1 MNELIFNLPN
11 LIEMKTSVKKIML
24 GAALLLVALAS
35 RAANHV
41 DSLLS
46 CLHNPKSNYV
56 FVIAHRADWRG
67 APENSIQGIENAI
80 RMGVDM
86 VEIDIHRTA
95 DGQFIL
101 MHDATLNRMST
112 GKGRIA
118 DYTLAQIKQL
128 RLRSGNGIKTRR
140 AIPTLEEALLACRG
154 KVLVNID
161 KGGDYIREILPII
174 QRTGTERQVIIKGK
188 YPLDRVKADYG
199 DSKGM
204 LYMPIVDMYDSAAVA
219 RGVEFAKKMRP
230 VAFEM
235 CFKTEQQLD
244 PKFVNLVRKQGSRV
258 WINTLW
264 DTLCAGHDDENALI
278 EGLDKHWGWV
288 LDHHATMI
296 QTDRPEMLINYLK
309 QHGRRMLK

>member
-1 MNELIFNLPN
+1 MKALIKKAVLSAAS
-11 LIEMKTSVKKIML
+11 LI
-24 GAALLLVALAS
+24 VALAMQ
-35 RAANHV
+35 AANHV
-41 DSLLS
+41 DSLLN

-67 APENSIQGIENAI
+67 APENSIQGIENSI

-86 VEIDIHRTA
+86 VEIDIQRTA
-95 DGQFIL
+95 DGQFVL
-101 MHDATLNRMST
+101 MHDATLDRTST
-112 GKGRIA
+112 GKGRVS
-118 DYTLAQIKQL
+118 DYTLDQIRQFS
-128 RLRSGNGIKTRR
+128 LRSGNSIKTRR

-154 KVLVNID
+154 RVLVNID
-161 KGGDYIREILPII
+161 KGGDYIREILPVI

-188 YPLDRVKADYG
+188 YALDRVKADYG

-219 RGVEFAKKMRP
+219 HGVEFAKKMRP
-230 VAFEM
+230 VAFEL

-244 PKFVNLVRKQGSRV
+244 PAFVKLVRESGSRV

-264 DTLCAGHDDENALI
+264 DTLCAGHDDENALV
-278 EGLDKHWGWV
+278 EGFDKHWGWV
-288 LDHHATMI
+288 LDHHASMI

-309 QHGRRMLK
+309 QLGRRTLK

>member
-1 MNELIFNLPN
+1 
-11 LIEMKTSVKKIML
+11 MKTLIKKTML
-24 GAALLLVALAS
+24 SAALLFAALAMQAS
-35 RAANHV
+35 SHV
-41 DSLLS
+41 DSLLA
-46 CLHNPKSNYV
+46 CLHNPKSDYV

-67 APENSIQGIENAI
+67 APENSIQAIENAI

-86 VEIDIHRTA
+86 VEIDIQRTS
-95 DGQFIL
+95 DGEFVL
-101 MHDATLNRMST
+101 MHDPTLNRTST

-118 DYTLAQIKQL
+118 DLTLEQIKKF
-128 RLRSGNGIKTRR
+128 RLRSGNGIKSRR

-154 KVLVNID
+154 RVLVNID
-161 KGGDYIREILPII
+161 KGGDYIREILPVI
-174 QRTGTERQVIIKGK
+174 QRTGTEKQVIIKGK
-188 YPLDRVKADYG
+188 YALDRVKADYG

-204 LYMPIVDMYDSAAVA
+204 LYMPIVDMTDSAAVA

-235 CFKTEQQLD
+235 CFRTEQQLD
-244 PKFVNLVRKQGSRV
+244 PDFVNLVRKSGSRV

-264 DTLCAGHDDENALI
+264 DTLCAGHDDENALT

-296 QTDRPEMLINYLK
+296 QTDRPEMLIGYLR
-309 QHGRRMLK
+309 QHGRRTLK

>member
-1 MNELIFNLPN
+1 
-11 LIEMKTSVKKIML
+11 MKTLIKKTML
-24 GAALLLVALAS
+24 SAALLFAALAMQAS
-35 RAANHV
+35 NHV
-41 DSLLS
+41 DSLLA
-46 CLHNPKSNYV
+46 CLHNPKSDYV

-67 APENSIQGIENAI
+67 APENSIQAIENAI

-86 VEIDIHRTA
+86 VEIDIQRTA
-95 DGQFIL
+95 DGEFVL
-101 MHDATLNRMST
+101 MHDPTLNRTST

-118 DYTLAQIKQL
+118 DLTLEQIRKF
-128 RLRSGNGIKTRR
+128 RLRSGNGIKSRR

-154 KVLVNID
+154 RVLVNID
-161 KGGDYIREILPII
+161 KGGDYIREILPVI
-174 QRTGTERQVIIKGK
+174 QRTGTEKQVIIKGK
-188 YPLDRVKADYG
+188 YALDRVKADYG

-204 LYMPIVDMYDSAAVA
+204 LYMPIVDMTDSAAVA

-235 CFKTEQQLD
+235 CFRTEQQLD
-244 PKFVNLVRKQGSRV
+244 PDFVNLVRKSGSRV

-264 DTLCAGHDDENALI
+264 DTLCAGHDDENALT

-296 QTDRPEMLINYLK
+296 QTDRPEMLISYLK
-309 QHGRRMLK
+309 QHGRRTLK

>member
-1 MNELIFNLPN
+1 MKALIKKAVLSAAS
-11 LIEMKTSVKKIML
+11 LI
-24 GAALLLVALAS
+24 VALTMQ
-35 RAANHV
+35 AANHV
-41 DSLLS
+41 DSLLN

-67 APENSIQGIENAI
+67 APENSIQGIENSI

-86 VEIDIHRTA
+86 VEIDIQRTA
-95 DGQFIL
+95 DGQFVL
-101 MHDATLNRMST
+101 MHDATLDRTST
-112 GKGRIA
+112 GKGRVS
-118 DYTLAQIKQL
+118 DYTLDQIRQFS
-128 RLRSGNGIKTRR
+128 LRSGNSIKTRR

-154 KVLVNID
+154 RVLVNID
-161 KGGDYIREILPII
+161 KGGDYIREILPVI

-188 YPLDRVKADYG
+188 YALDRVKADYG

-219 RGVEFAKKMRP
+219 HGVEFAKKMRP
-230 VAFEM
+230 VAFEL

-244 PKFVNLVRKQGSRV
+244 PAFVKLVRESGSRV

-264 DTLCAGHDDENALI
+264 DTLCAGHDDENALV
-278 EGLDKHWGWV
+278 EGFDKHWGWV
-288 LDHHATMI
+288 LDHHASMI

-309 QHGRRMLK
+309 QLGRRTLK

>member
-1 MNELIFNLPN
+1 
-11 LIEMKTSVKKIML
+11 MKTLIKKTML
-24 GAALLLVALAS
+24 SAALLFAALAMQ
-35 RAANHV
+35 AANHV
-41 DSLLS
+41 DSLLA

-67 APENSIQGIENAI
+67 APENSIQAIENAI

-86 VEIDIHRTA
+86 VEIDIQRTA
-95 DGQFIL
+95 DGEFVL
-101 MHDATLNRMST
+101 MHDPTLNRTST

-118 DYTLAQIKQL
+118 DLTLEQIRKF
-128 RLRSGNGIKTRR
+128 RLRSGNGIKSRR

-154 KVLVNID
+154 RVLVNID
-161 KGGDYIREILPII
+161 KGGDYIREILPVI
-174 QRTGTERQVIIKGK
+174 QRTGTEKQVIIKGK
-188 YPLDRVKADYG
+188 YALDRVKADYG

-204 LYMPIVDMYDSAAVA
+204 LYMPIVDMTDSAAVA

-235 CFKTEQQLD
+235 CFRTERQLD
-244 PKFVNLVRKQGSRV
+244 PDFVNLVRKSGSRV

-264 DTLCAGHDDENALI
+264 DTLCAGHDDENALT

-296 QTDRPEMLINYLK
+296 QTDRPEMLISYLR
-309 QHGRRMLK
+309 QHGRRTLKY

>member
-1 MNELIFNLPN
+1 
-11 LIEMKTSVKKIML
+11 MKTLIKKTML
-24 GAALLLVALAS
+24 SAALLFAALAMQAS
-35 RAANHV
+35 NHV
-41 DSLLS
+41 DSLLA
-46 CLHNPKSNYV
+46 CLHNPKSDYV

-67 APENSIQGIENAI
+67 APENSIQAIENAI

-86 VEIDIHRTA
+86 VEIDIQRTA
-95 DGQFIL
+95 DGEFVL
-101 MHDATLNRMST
+101 MHDPTLNRTST

-118 DYTLAQIKQL
+118 DLTLEQIRKF
-128 RLRSGNGIKTRR
+128 RLRSGNGIKSRR

-154 KVLVNID
+154 RVLVNID
-161 KGGDYIREILPII
+161 KGGDYIREILPVI
-174 QRTGTERQVIIKGK
+174 QRTGTEKQVIIKGK
-188 YPLDRVKADYG
+188 YALDRVKADYG

-204 LYMPIVDMYDSAAVA
+204 LYMPIVDMTDSAAVA

-235 CFKTEQQLD
+235 CFRTERQLD
-244 PKFVNLVRKQGSRV
+244 PDFVNLVRKSGSRV

-264 DTLCAGHDDENALI
+264 DTLCAGHDDENALT

-296 QTDRPEMLINYLK
+296 QTDRPEMLISYLK
-309 QHGRRMLK
+309 QHGRRTLK

>member
-1 MNELIFNLPN
+1 
-11 LIEMKTSVKKIML
+11 MKTLIKKAVL
-24 GAALLLVALAS
+24 SAASLIVALAMQ
-35 RAANHV
+35 AANHV
-41 DSLLS
+41 DSLLN

-67 APENSIQGIENAI
+67 APENSIQGIENSI

-86 VEIDIHRTA
+86 VEIDIQRTA
-95 DGQFIL
+95 DGQFVL
-101 MHDATLNRMST
+101 MHDATLNRTST
-112 GKGRIA
+112 GKGRVS
-118 DYTLAQIKQL
+118 DYTLDQIRQFS
-128 RLRSGNGIKTRR
+128 LRSGNSIKTRR

-154 KVLVNID
+154 RVLVNID
-161 KGGDYIREILPII
+161 KGGDYIREILPVI

-188 YPLDRVKADYG
+188 YALDRVKADYG

-219 RGVEFAKKMRP
+219 HGVEFAKKMRP
-230 VAFEM
+230 VAFEL

-244 PKFVNLVRKQGSRV
+244 PAFVKLVRESGSRV

-264 DTLCAGHDDENALI
+264 DTLCAGHDDENALV
-278 EGLDKHWGWV
+278 EGFDKHWGWV
-288 LDHHATMI
+288 LDHHASMI

-309 QHGRRMLK
+309 QLGRRTLK

>member
-1 MNELIFNLPN
+1 
-11 LIEMKTSVKKIML
+11 MKTSIKQSL
-24 GAALLLVALAS
+24 LSAALLLAALATQ
-35 RAANHV
+35 AATHV
-41 DSLLS
+41 DSLLN

-86 VEIDIHRTA
+86 VEIDIRRT
-95 DGQFIL
+95 
-101 MHDATLNRMST
+101 
-112 GKGRIA
+112 
-118 DYTLAQIKQL
+118 
-128 RLRSGNGIKTRR
+128 
-140 AIPTLEEALLACRG
+140 IPTLEEALLACRG
-154 KVLVNID
+154 RVLVNID
-161 KGGDYIREILPII
+161 KGGDFIREILPII
-174 QRTGTERQVIIKGK
+174 QRTGTEKQVIIKGK
-188 YPLDRVKADYG
+188 YALDRVKADYG

-204 LYMPIVDMYDSAAVA
+204 LYMPIVDMFDSTAVA

-230 VAFEM
+230 VAFELN
-235 CFKTEQQLD
+235 FRTEQQLD
-244 PKFVNLVRKQGSRV
+244 PDFVKLVRKQGSRV

-288 LDHHATMI
+288 LDHHASMI

-309 QHGRRMLK
+309 QHGRRTLK

>member
-1 MNELIFNLPN
+1 
-11 LIEMKTSVKKIML
+11 MKTSIKQSL
-24 GAALLLVALAS
+24 LSAALLLAALATQ
-35 RAANHV
+35 AATHV
-41 DSLLS
+41 DSLLN

-86 VEIDIHRTA
+86 VEIDIRRTA

-101 MHDATLNRMST
+101 MHDATLNRTST

-118 DYTLAQIKQL
+118 DYTLEQIKQF
-128 RLRSGNGIKTRR
+128 RLRSGHAIKSRR
-140 AIPTLEEALLACRG
+140 TIPTLEEALLACRG
-154 KVLVNID
+154 RVLVNID
-161 KGGDYIREILPII
+161 KGGDFIREILPII
-174 QRTGTERQVIIKGK
+174 QRTGTEKQVIIKGK
-188 YPLDRVKADYG
+188 YALDRVKADYG

-204 LYMPIVDMYDSAAVA
+204 LYMPIVDMSDSAAVA
-219 RGVEFAKKMRP
+219 TGVEFAKKMHP
-230 VAFEM
+230 VAFEL

-244 PKFVNLVRKQGSRV
+244 PAFVKLVRKQGSRV

-264 DTLCAGHDDENALI
+264 DTLCACHDDENALI

-288 LDHHATMI
+288 LDHHASMI

-309 QHGRRMLK
+309 QHGRRTLK

>member
-1 MNELIFNLPN
+1 
-11 LIEMKTSVKKIML
+11 MKTLIKKTML
-24 GAALLLVALAS
+24 STALLFAALAMQAS
-35 RAANHV
+35 NHV
-41 DSLLS
+41 DSLLA
-46 CLHNPKSNYV
+46 CLHNPKSDYV

-67 APENSIQGIENAI
+67 APENSIQAIENAI

-86 VEIDIHRTA
+86 VEIDIQRTA
-95 DGQFIL
+95 DGEFVL
-101 MHDATLNRMST
+101 MHDPTLNRTST

-118 DYTLAQIKQL
+118 DLTLEQIRKF
-128 RLRSGNGIKTRR
+128 RLRSGNGIKSRR

-154 KVLVNID
+154 RVLVNID
-161 KGGDYIREILPII
+161 KGGDYIREILPVI
-174 QRTGTERQVIIKGK
+174 QRTGTEKQVIIKGK
-188 YPLDRVKADYG
+188 YALDRVKADYG

-204 LYMPIVDMYDSAAVA
+204 LYMPIVDMTDSAAVA

-235 CFKTEQQLD
+235 CFRTEQQLD
-244 PKFVNLVRKQGSRV
+244 PDFVNLVRKSGSRV

-264 DTLCAGHDDENALI
+264 DTLCAGHDDENALT

-296 QTDRPEMLINYLK
+296 QTDRPEMLISYLR
-309 QHGRRMLK
+309 QHGRRTLK

>member
-1 MNELIFNLPN
+1 MY
-11 LIEMKTSVKKIML
+11 MKPSIRKDVL
-24 GAALLLVALAS
+24 GAALLFASLATQ
-35 RAANHV
+35 AANHV

-46 CLHNPKSNYV
+46 CLHNPKSDYV

-67 APENSIQGIENAI
+67 APENSIQAIENSI

-86 VEIDIHRTA
+86 VEIDIQRTA
-95 DGQFIL
+95 DGQFVL
-101 MHDATLNRMST
+101 MHDPTLDRMST

-118 DYTLAQIKQL
+118 DYTLDQIRQF
-128 RLRSGNGIKTRR
+128 RLRSGNAVKTRR
-140 AIPTLEEALLACRG
+140 AIPTLEEALLACRDR
-154 KVLVNID
+154 VLVNID

-188 YPLDRVKADYG
+188 YALDRVKADYG

-204 LYMPIVDMYDSAAVA
+204 LYMPIVDMYDSTAVE
-219 RGVEFAKKMRP
+219 RGAEFAKKMHP
-230 VAFEM
+230 VAFEL
-235 CFKTEQQLD
+235 CFKTEQELA
-244 PKFVNLVRKQGSRV
+244 PTFVNIVLKSGSRV

-278 EGLDKHWGWV
+278 EGMDKHWGWV

-309 QHGRRMLK
+309 QHGRRSLK

>member
-1 MNELIFNLPN
+1 
-11 LIEMKTSVKKIML
+11 MKTFIKKTML
-24 GAALLLVALAS
+24 SAALLFVALAS

-41 DSLLS
+41 DSLLN

-95 DGQFIL
+95 DGQFVL
-101 MHDATLNRMST
+101 MHDATLNRTST

-118 DYTLAQIKQL
+118 DYTLAQIKQF

-140 AIPTLEEALLACRG
+140 AIPTLEEALIACRG
-154 KVLVNID
+154 RVLVNID
-161 KGGDYIREILPII
+161 KGGDYIREILPVI

-188 YPLDRVKADYG
+188 YALDRVKADYG
-199 DSKGM
+199 NSKGM

-219 RGVEFAKKMRP
+219 RGAEFAKKMHP

-235 CFKTEQQLD
+235 CFRTEQQLD
-244 PKFVNLVRKQGSRV
+244 PDFVKLVLKSGSRV

-288 LDHHATMI
+288 LNHHATMI
-296 QTDRPEMLINYLK
+296 QTDRPDMLINYLK
-309 QHGRRMLK
+309 RHGRRTLR

>member
-1 MNELIFNLPN
+1 
-11 LIEMKTSVKKIML
+11 MKTLIKKTML
-24 GAALLLVALAS
+24 SAALLFAALAMQAS
-35 RAANHV
+35 NHV
-41 DSLLS
+41 DSLLA
-46 CLHNPKSNYV
+46 CLHNPKSDYV

-67 APENSIQGIENAI
+67 APENSIQAIENAI

-86 VEIDIHRTA
+86 VEIDIQRTA
-95 DGQFIL
+95 DGEFVL
-101 MHDATLNRMST
+101 MHDPTLNRTST

-118 DYTLAQIKQL
+118 DLTLEQIRKF
-128 RLRSGNGIKTRR
+128 RLRSGNGIKSRR

-154 KVLVNID
+154 RVLVNID
-161 KGGDYIREILPII
+161 KGGDYIREILPVI
-174 QRTGTERQVIIKGK
+174 QRTGTEKQVIIKGK
-188 YPLDRVKADYG
+188 YALDRVKADYG

-204 LYMPIVDMYDSAAVA
+204 LYMPIVDMTDSAAVA

-235 CFKTEQQLD
+235 CFRTERQLD
-244 PKFVNLVRKQGSRV
+244 PDFVNLVRKSGSRV

-264 DTLCAGHDDENALI
+264 DTLCAGHDDENALT

-296 QTDRPEMLINYLK
+296 QTDRPEMLISYLR
-309 QHGRRMLK
+309 QHGRRTLKY

>member
-1 MNELIFNLPN
+1 
-11 LIEMKTSVKKIML
+11 MKTLIKKTML
-24 GAALLLVALAS
+24 STALLFAALAMQAS
-35 RAANHV
+35 NHV
-41 DSLLS
+41 DSLLA
-46 CLHNPKSNYV
+46 CLHNPKSDYV

-67 APENSIQGIENAI
+67 APENSIQAIENAI

-86 VEIDIHRTA
+86 VEIDIQRTA
-95 DGQFIL
+95 DGEFVL
-101 MHDATLNRMST
+101 MHDPTLNRTST

-118 DYTLAQIKQL
+118 DLTLEQIRKF
-128 RLRSGNGIKTRR
+128 RLRSGNGIKSRR

-154 KVLVNID
+154 RVLVNID
-161 KGGDYIREILPII
+161 KGGDYIREILPVI
-174 QRTGTERQVIIKGK
+174 QRTGTEKQVIIKGK
-188 YPLDRVKADYG
+188 YALDRVKADYG

-204 LYMPIVDMYDSAAVA
+204 LYMPIVDMTDSAAVA

-235 CFKTEQQLD
+235 CFRTEQQLD
-244 PKFVNLVRKQGSRV
+244 PDFVNLVRKSGSRV

-264 DTLCAGHDDENALI
+264 DTLCAGHDDENALT

-296 QTDRPEMLINYLK
+296 QTDRPEMLISYLR
-309 QHGRRMLK
+309 QHGRRTLKY